1 MRGVRAV
8 LLLASFSACDGASR
22 PGDTRGVQTL
32 GRWEW
37 HGRLVVEQDSGVT
50 ITRVSIDTAARDSG
64 TGGDVVLA
72 RFEFNPSPAIGD
84 EYAFTVGLDLGR
96 VRDLS
101 PGEAYPIG
109 PGARIPA
116 YGTIVCMCPP
126 LRPDS
131 LRGTFTL
138 ATRGM
143 RQLTGRLDATL
154 YLSEWNDPARHT
166 TYSLHQ
172 RLDAIK

>member
-1 MRGVRAV
+1 MRVGPGI
-8 LLLASFSACDGASR
+8 LLLASLAACHGASR
-22 PGDTRGVQTL
+22 PEDTRGVQTL

-37 HGRLVVEQDSGVT
+37 HGKLVVEQDTSVT
-50 ITRVSIDTAARDSG
+50 IVRMRIDTTSPDSG
-64 TGGDVVLA
+64 SDVVLA
-72 RFEFNPSPAIGD
+72 RFDFNPSSAVGD
-84 EYAFTVGLDLGR
+84 EYAFTLGLDLGR
-96 VRDLS
+96 VRELS
-101 PGEAYPIG
+101 PGEAYQIG

-154 YLSEWNDPARHT
+154 YLSEWNDPARHAN
-166 TYSLHQ
+166 YSLHQ